1 MRKLCN
7 PIPNKLLYQL
17 INYLRCVGI
26 GIVTGIFYQF
36 EWNTSLFLCKNL
48 LYSGIFLTDLFPR
61 KSIKPDRVFRR
72 ADLFLLP
79 RQEFWHRD
87 PEVWQI
93 SFYILHRTASFHKRA
108 SCCNLIRQIL

>member
-48 LYSGIFLTDLFPR
+48 LYSRHIFNRSFSPQINKAGQGI
-61 KSIKPDRVFRR
+61 S
-72 ADLFLLP
+72 
-79 RQEFWHRD
+79 
-87 PEVWQI
+87 
-93 SFYILHRTASFHKRA
+93 
-108 SCCNLIRQIL
+108 